1 MRYCKKCVNP
11 DTRPNIH
18 FDAEGVC
25 FPCRFAEQK
34 QQNAVD
40 WMARR
45 KELEEITRWGKE
57 HSKSSY
63 DCIVTVSGGKDS
75 TRQALYARDELGLK
89 PLLVSCVYPPEQLSE
104 RGARNL
110 TNLISHG
117 FDTISLSLN
126 PQVWKTMMRQGF
138 LKYANWC
145 KSTELALYA
154 IPIHV
159 AIAYKI
165 PLVFLGENPAF
176 TIGEKAGGLDGDA
189 SKMKYGNTLSGG
201 LPEPLMT
208 ESVTRKDVHFYR
220 YPSDSDIQYGNLR
233 LVYLGYYIEDFNHYK
248 NGEFAIANGLEIR
261 TEPPEKIGDIN
272 GYTALDED
280 FVIVN
285 QMIKYVKYG
294 FGRVTDQAAEGIALG
309 LFDRKTG
316 IELVK
321 KYDGKCDPM
330 YIERFCRYL
339 GISEEKF
346 WQVVEAVRGKDI
358 WEKNGN
364 GQWKLK
370 VDIAQS

>member
-18 FDAEGVC
+18 FDEEGVC

-34 QQNAVD
+34 SQNAVD
-40 WMARR
+40 WAARR
-45 KELEEITRWGKE
+45 SELDEITRWGKE
-57 HSKSSY
+57 HTSSSY

-89 PLLVSCVYPPEQLSE
+89 PLLVSCVYPPEQQSE

-110 TNLISHG
+110 SNLIEHG

-154 IPIHV
+154 IPVHV

-165 PLVFLGENPAF
+165 PLIFLGENPAF
-176 TIGEKAGGLDGDA
+176 TIGEKAGGLTGDA
-189 SKMKYGNTLSGG
+189 SRMKYGNTLSGG

-208 ESVTRKDVHFYR
+208 ESITQQDVHFYR
-220 YPSDSDIQYGNLR
+220 YPSEDDVSYANLR
-233 LVYLGYYIEDFNHYK
+233 LVYLGYYIEDFNHFK

-261 TEPPEKIGDIN
+261 NEPPEKIGDIN

-285 QMIKYVKYG
+285 QMIKYIKFG

-309 LFDRKTG
+309 LMDRKTG

-321 KYDGKCDPM
+321 KYDGKCDKS
-330 YIERFCRYL
+330 YIERFCQYL
-339 GISEEKF
+339 DISEDKF
-346 WQVVEAVRGKDI
+346 WEVVESVRGKDI
-358 WEKNGN
+358 WEKDGN
-364 GQWKLK
+364 GEWKLK
-370 VDIAQS
+370 VDIAQT